1 VGGANPPNSGT
12 GGKRTL
18 RAVLRLN
25 ANDGGELG
33 TMDEAS
39 GGDIALGWAMIAAV
53 ALAAYFG
60 IPYLIGRLVRGL
72 GEAAEQDR
80 LRRELIEEELDEQLR
95 QEMLRWA
102 EDEANR
108 SSDPQVRS

>member
-1 VGGANPPNSGT
+1 MPT
-12 GGKRTL
+12 KDGGKL
-18 RAVLRLN
+18 K
-25 ANDGGELG
+25 

-39 GGDIALGWAMIAAV
+39 GGDIALGWAMIAAL

-72 GEAAEQDR
+72 AEAAEQDR
-80 LRRELIEEELDEQLR
+80 LRREAVEEELDEQLR
-95 QEMLRWA
+95 QEMLAWA